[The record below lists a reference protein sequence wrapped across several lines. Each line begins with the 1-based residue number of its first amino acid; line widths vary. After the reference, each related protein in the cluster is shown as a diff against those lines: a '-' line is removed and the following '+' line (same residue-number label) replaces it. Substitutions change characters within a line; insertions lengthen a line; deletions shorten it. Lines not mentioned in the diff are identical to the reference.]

1 MKNKC
6 LLLVINRLAAQTGI
20 NEIRYGKDKKKRNN
34 KIMLLVTMLVLFP
47 IMAFYTG
54 AAAYGV
60 CYIGMAEL
68 VPILSFFISSVVT
81 LLFTV
86 FKAPGELFGYKD
98 YDFLMSIPVKT
109 ATVIASRF
117 MNLYLWNTFL
127 SMLVMLPMGIVYA
140 VWERPNARSYL
151 VWIVGMLIV
160 SLIPTTI
167 SVVIGSLVTAVSSRF
182 RHSGIVSTGLLLLL
196 TCAIVGGSFSLSL
209 GSVSMENGDLDAAFI
224 KKMLD
229 ETIRILKRDYPPA
242 GLFSLGVLK
251 GDLSSFLLLVGVSI
265 GCYLLF
271 VWVISFRYKKINSA
285 VSARHAAS
293 AYQIHGIKQKSIFG
307 ALYRKEIR
315 RWMGCSVYFTNTVT
329 GVMMAILL
337 SGGLM
342 LLGPDKLAEILKE
355 PAAAKYML
363 QASPY
368 AAASFL
374 GMCCTTMASVSL
386 EGKSLWILQSMP
398 VDMKDIMNSKILV
411 NLTAT
416 VPGALISATMLV
428 IGMKP
433 GLAGGVVYYLLLLA
447 FGVGTAVWG
456 LLINLMMP
464 NYEWES
470 ETQVVK
476 QSLPAFLGMFPLM
489 LLGISLGAVAVVL
502 PVDYRLTGLGVSLLL
517 FGGSYILY
525 LYMMKKYKKMPV
537 S

>member
-6 LLLVINRLAAQTGI
+6 FLLVINRLAAQTGI
-20 NEIRYGKDKKKRNN
+20 NEIRYGKDSKKRNN
-34 KIMLLVTMLVLFP
+34 KILLLVTMLVLFP
-47 IMAFYTG
+47 IMAFYMG
-54 AAAYGV
+54 AAAYGM
-60 CYIGMAEL
+60 CYLGLAEL

-81 LLFTV
+81 LVFTV
-86 FKAPGELFGYKD
+86 FKAPGELFGYRD

-109 ATVIASRF
+109 STVIASRF

-127 SMLVMLPMGIVYA
+127 SILVMLPMGSVYA
-140 VWERPNARSYL
+140 VWERPDARSYL
-151 VWIVGMLIV
+151 LWIVGMLIV

-167 SVVIGSLVTAVSSRF
+167 SVMTGSLVTAVSSRF
-182 RHSGIVSTGLLLLL
+182 RHFGIVSAALLLLL
-196 TCAIVGGSFSLSL
+196 TCAILVGSFSLSF
-209 GSVSMENGDLDAAFI
+209 SSISMKNGNLDVAYI

-242 GLFSLGVLK
+242 GLFSLGVLR
-251 GDLSSFLLLVGVSI
+251 GNLPVFLLLVGLSI

-271 VWVISFRYKKINSA
+271 VWAISFRYKKINSA
-285 VSARHAAS
+285 VSASYATSTYH
-293 AYQIHGIKQKSIFG
+293 IHGIKQKSISG

-315 RWMGCSVYFTNTVT
+315 RWTGCTVYFTNTVT

-337 SGGLM
+337 SGALM
-342 LLGPDKLAEILKE
+342 LLGPDKLAELLKE

-363 QASPY
+363 QAGPY
-368 AAASFL
+368 AAAAFL

-398 VDMKDIMNSKILV
+398 VDMKAIMNSKILV

-433 GLAGGVVYYLLLLA
+433 GLVGGVVYYLLLLA

-464 NYEWES
+464 DYEWES

-476 QSLPAFLGMFPLM
+476 QNLAAFLGMFPFM
-489 LLGISLGAVAVVL
+489 LLGVLFGAVSVVL
-502 PVDYRLTGLGVSLLL
+502 PVDYRLTGLCVSLLL
-517 FGGSYILY
+517 FVASYILY
-525 LYMMKKYKKMPV
+525 IYILKKYKKMPV
-537 S
+537 